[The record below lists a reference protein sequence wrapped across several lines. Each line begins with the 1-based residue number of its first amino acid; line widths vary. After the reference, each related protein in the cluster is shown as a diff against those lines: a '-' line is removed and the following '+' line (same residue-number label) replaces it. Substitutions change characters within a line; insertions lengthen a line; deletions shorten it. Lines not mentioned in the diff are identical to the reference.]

1 MLASRSKINLYAEE
15 LSEGGREQCELPF
28 LFYPPK
34 IILFDQFREVM
45 WIVSAALLSLVML
58 VGISTAQLSEKE
70 KASVVYK
77 LSACV
82 TELETARTVRDSALS
97 KSDNETKRATAL
109 EAEIHALRREVLTAE
124 EATAAADDKLRVLEE
139 KLEHCE
145 QSQQQTSSSDEQ
157 SARQLSSLSHANEAL
172 RVELSAVRQVLDSA
186 IQKLRQANDEVLV
199 LQRESDAMG
208 NDMDALRKQLRALE
222 QAQATFLLN
231 EAEEGKRKP
240 NPYGDHGEAALNWEH
255 DHNSKEESA
264 AREMQLKEAHKAE
277 RVRRASAD
285 VSQTDRPSAPQA
297 VDAELADEDLEEAP
311 TRLSKAEVEL

>member
-1 MLASRSKINLYAEE
+1 
-15 LSEGGREQCELPF
+15 
-28 LFYPPK
+28 
-34 IILFDQFREVM
+34 
-45 WIVSAALLSLVML
+45 
-58 VGISTAQLSEKE
+58 
-70 KASVVYK
+70 
-77 LSACV
+77 
-82 TELETARTVRDSALS
+82 
-97 KSDNETKRATAL
+97 
-109 EAEIHALRREVLTAE
+109 
-124 EATAAADDKLRVLEE
+124 
-139 KLEHCE
+139 
-145 QSQQQTSSSDEQ
+145 
-157 SARQLSSLSHANEAL
+157 
-172 RVELSAVRQVLDSA
+172 
-186 IQKLRQANDEVLV
+186 
-199 LQRESDAMG
+199 
-208 NDMDALRKQLRALE
+208 MDALRKQLRALE